1 MCEKH
6 WLQDMSRKH
15 LGTVKR
21 WTELKELFEKQN
33 GVCAISG
40 VKLEYGVN
48 ASIDHIKPLSKYP
61 ELNNDI
67 NNLQWVDKKINNM
80 KLDMEI
86 DEFLSFVKIIYKNN
100 F

>member
-1 MCEKH
+1 M
-6 WLQDMSRKH
+6 
-15 LGTVKR
+15 T
-21 WTELKELFEKQN
+21 FE
-33 GVCAISG
+33 